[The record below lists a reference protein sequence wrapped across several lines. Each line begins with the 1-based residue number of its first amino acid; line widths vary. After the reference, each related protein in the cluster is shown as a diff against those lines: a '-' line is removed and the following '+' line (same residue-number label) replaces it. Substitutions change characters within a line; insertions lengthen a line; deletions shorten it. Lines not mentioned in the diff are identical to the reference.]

1 MTPPQ
6 KSDIDVWL
14 CAHPL
19 SAWFSSRTAIGA
31 TYSTCVREANN
42 VCTLKYMD
50 KSREIPHRHE
60 MSLMLMIGLP
70 CGARMNV
77 SADTPCST
85 LCQSVVPPCVE
96 KSL

>member
-31 TYSTCVREANN
+31 TYSTCVRD
-42 VCTLKYMD
+42 VQITCVLSRQYCLKYGD
-50 KSREIPHRHE
+50 TNRE
-60 MSLMLMIGLP
+60 L
-70 CGARMNV
+70 
-77 SADTPCST
+77 ST
-85 LCQSVVPPCVE
+85 NRR
-96 KSL
+96 